1 MFNTG
6 IEVDA
11 GIMSPALI
19 KVVGVGGGGNNAVN
33 RMIAAGVKDVE
44 FYALNTDCQALNAS
58 LASYCIPL
66 GSELTRGLGAGANPE
81 IGSKAAEESKKE
93 IQKALQ
99 GADMVF
105 VTAGMGGGTGTGA
118 APVVAECAKEM
129 DALTIGVVTKPFSF
143 EGRRR
148 MLQAEEGIQKLQEKV
163 DALITI
169 PNDRLLQVIDKRTP
183 MVEAFKIA
191 DDVLRQGIQGISD
204 LIKTSSL
211 INLDF
216 ADVCAVMKNRGTA
229 LMGIGFATSDEEPSA
244 AVAAAEAAIKSPLLE
259 ASIDGAKGVLIHII
273 GGPALGLNDVKEA
286 ADIIH
291 DAADSEANI
300 IFGATVDESLGDS
313 VKVIVIATGFESDAH
328 KAPAVRKTNPTA
340 TQAIPIPSISR
351 SPFGNTVAPAAPS
364 EPNPASKSSIFSTP
378 MPSIFRDEEPKVIKQ
393 ESPLPRERVIFDDV
407 DLVDIPEF
415 MRSDKK

>member
-6 IEVDA
+6 IEIDA
-11 GIMSPALI
+11 SIQSPAMI
-19 KVVGVGGGGNNAVN
+19 KVMGVGGGGSNAVN
-33 RMIAAGVKDVE
+33 RMIAAGVQAVE

-58 LASYCIPL
+58 LSSNCIPL

-81 IGSKAAEESKKE
+81 VGKQAAEESRKE
-93 IQKALQ
+93 IQKSLQ

-129 DALTIGVVTKPFSF
+129 GALTIGVVTKPFSF

-148 MLQAEEGIQKLQEKV
+148 MIQAEQGIRELQGKV

-204 LIKTSSL
+204 LIKMPAL

-216 ADVCAVMKNRGTA
+216 ADVRAIMENRGTA
-229 LMGIGFATSDEEPSA
+229 LMGIGYASGDDQPGA

-259 ASIDGAKGVLIHII
+259 ASIEGAKGVLINVI
-273 GGPALGLNDVKEA
+273 GGSNLTLFDVNEA
-286 ADIIH
+286 ASIIH
-291 DAADSEANI
+291 GAADPEANI
-300 IFGATVDESLGDS
+300 IFGAMIDDSLGDG
-313 VKVIVIATGFESDAH
+313 VRVIVIATGFEDELSQRRVPSMQSSSKVEQRGTAQTH
-328 KAPAVRKTNPTA
+328 SASAVSNLQKASA
-340 TQAIPIPSISR
+340 TTPS
-351 SPFGNTVAPAAPS
+351 
-364 EPNPASKSSIFSTP
+364 
-378 MPSIFRDEEPKVIKQ
+378 MPSIFGEDEPRIIRQ
-393 ESPLPRERVIFDDV
+393 ETSDSKDHVSFDHV
-407 DLVDIPEF
+407 DGVDIPEF
-415 MRSDKK
+415 MRSNKK

>member
-1 MFNTG
+1 MFNTD
-6 IEVDA
+6 IEMDSSA
-11 GIMSPALI
+11 QSPATI
-19 KVVGVGGGGNNAVN
+19 KVIGVGGGGSNAVN
-33 RMIAAGVKDVE
+33 RMIAAGVQAVE

-58 LASYCIPL
+58 LASQCIPL

-81 IGSKAAEESKKE
+81 VGEKAAEESRKE

-129 DALTIGVVTKPFSF
+129 GALTIGVVTKPFSF

-148 MLQAEEGIQKLQEKV
+148 MMQAEQGILKLQEKV

-204 LIKTSSL
+204 LIKMPAL

-216 ADVCAVMKNRGTA
+216 ADVRAIMENRGTA
-229 LMGIGFATSDEEPSA
+229 LMGIGYAKGEEQSGA

-259 ASIDGAKGVLIHII
+259 ASIDGARGVLINVI
-273 GGPALGLNDVKEA
+273 GGPNLTLFDVNEA
-286 ADIIH
+286 ANIIH
-291 DAADSEANI
+291 NAADPEAMI
-300 IFGATVDESLGDS
+300 IFGAMIDDTMGDE
-313 VKVIVIATGFESDAH
+313 VRVIVIATGFEG
-328 KAPAVRKTNPTA
+328 NPTSSTYAGRKPVA
-340 TQAIPIPSISR
+340 TRPAPTPHEGNVSR
-351 SPFGNTVAPAAPS
+351 SSIISPS
-364 EPNPASKSSIFSTP
+364 A
-378 MPSIFRDEEPKVIKQ
+378 PSIFGENEPKIIRQ
-393 ESPLPRERVIFDDV
+393 ETGSEKERVLFDDV
-407 DLVDIPEF
+407 DMVDIPEF
-415 MRSDKK
+415 MRSNKK